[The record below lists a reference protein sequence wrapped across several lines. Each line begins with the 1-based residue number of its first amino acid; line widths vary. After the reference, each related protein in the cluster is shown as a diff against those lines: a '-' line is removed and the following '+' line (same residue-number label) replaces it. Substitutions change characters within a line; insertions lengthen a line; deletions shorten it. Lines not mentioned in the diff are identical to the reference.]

1 MVAVARKRGFT
12 LIELLVVIAIIA
24 ILIGLLLPAVQKVRE
39 AAARMSCQNNLK
51 QFGLA
56 FHNYASTFDSKLPS
70 TRVNTPSNKFASW
83 TVLALS
89 YVEQDN
95 VEKLYNKTVR
105 WDIDPNLT
113 LGQTTFK
120 LFKCPSAPDSRP
132 AATSGPTTGRQMG
145 AMDYITFHAVRNRFY
160 VANGLVNPAGAGS
173 DANPGALS
181 NGTPTSLL
189 AITDGTSN
197 TMMITEA
204 GARPA
209 HFILG
214 RATGG
219 LPPSGEGFGW
229 SDPDTGSGS
238 YDGCNAT
245 TGVVNT
251 NSVTATSGGTCLMNC
266 NNDSEPYSFH
276 SGGINACMADGS
288 VRFVR
293 QNIPAATMAALLTSR
308 GGETVSNLD

>member
-1 MVAVARKRGFT
+1 MPNARKRGFT

-70 TRVNTPSNKFASW
+70 TRVNTPTNKFASW

-95 VEKLYNKTVR
+95 VERLYNKGVR
-105 WDIDPNLT
+105 WDLDPNLT

-120 LFKCPSAPDSRP
+120 LFKCPSAPDTRP
-132 AATSGPTTGRQMG
+132 PAVSPHPTAGRQMG
-145 AMDYITFHAVRNRFY
+145 AMDYIVMHQVRRRFY
-160 VANGLVNPAGAGS
+160 VANSIVNPTGL
-173 DANPGALS
+173 DNPGALE
-181 NGTPTSLL
+181 NGRDTPLL

-197 TMMITEA
+197 TIMITEA

-209 HFILG
+209 HFLLG
-214 RATGG
+214 RSTGA

-238 YDGCNAT
+238 YDGCNAA
-245 TGVVNT
+245 TGLVNP
-251 NSVTATSGGTCLMNC
+251 SGVTATDGGTCIMNC

-276 SGGINACMADGS
+276 SGGVNVCMADGS
-288 VRFVR
+288 VRFLR
-293 QNIPAATMAALLTSR
+293 QTVPAATMAALLTSR
-308 GGETVSNLD
+308 GGETIANVD

>member
-1 MVAVARKRGFT
+1 MVARKRGFT

-56 FHNYASTFDSKLPS
+56 FHNYASAYDSKLPS
-70 TRVNTPSNKFASW
+70 TRVNTPSSKFASW

-95 VEKLYNKTVR
+95 VEKLYDKKVR
-105 WDIDPNLT
+105 WDVNPNLT

-120 LFKCPSAPDSRP
+120 LFKCPSAPDNRP
-132 AATSGPTTGRQMG
+132 AAPSGPTAGLVMG
-145 AMDYITFHAVRNRFY
+145 AMDYLVMHQVRRRFY
-160 VANGLVNPAGAGS
+160 VANGIVNPTGN
-173 DANPGALS
+173 DNPGALE
-181 NGTPTSLL
+181 NGRDTPLL

-197 TMMITEA
+197 TIMITEA
-204 GARPA
+204 G
-209 HFILG
+209 G
-214 RATGG
+214 RATHYLLSRPSG
-219 LPPSGEGFGW
+219 LPMPSGEGYGW

-245 TGVVNT
+245 TGVVNPS
-251 NSVTATSGGTCLMNC
+251 SVAAGTGGTCIMNC
-266 NNDSEPYSFH
+266 NNDSELYSFH
-276 SGGINACMADGS
+276 SGGINACLADGS
-288 VRFVR
+288 VRFIR
-293 QNIPAATMAALLTSR
+293 QSIPAATIAALFTAR
-308 GGETVSNLD
+308 GGETISNLD